1 MTLTNWNP
9 ELTTEW
15 KQILLPLNQ
24 IGEKCWMFNRSA
36 VCQLRIIQGKN
47 WYYLQRLELSTGIWK
62 LFYRSTTL
70 DDAKT
75 FADNFYTATT
85 KGLKLDE

>member
-24 IGEKCWMFNRSA
+24 IGDRCWMFNRSA
-36 VCQLRIIQGKN
+36 VCQLRIIEGKN
-47 WYYLQRLELSTGIWK
+47 WYYLQQLNLATGLW
-62 LFYRSTTL
+62 
-70 DDAKT
+70 T
-75 FADNFYTATT
+75 FVN
-85 KGLKLDE
+85 KSNSLDEAKKWAEEIYTETKKD